1 MGNRTGGDIMS
12 YLETMNWDK
21 LKSDVG
27 KGLKQGVVAV
37 RKGAMVVKKK
47 AGELTEEGKRQYKI
61 LSLKTK
67 VHQGIADLGA
77 RVYSLM
83 GERKKNPVLDS
94 RVKDLAAQIKRHE
107 SEIALLEKTPR
118 KAAKRRTRKVA

>member
-1 MGNRTGGDIMS
+1 MS
-12 YLETMNWDK
+12 YMESMDWDK

-37 RKGAMVVKKK
+37 KKGAMIVKKK
-47 AGELTEEGKRQYKI
+47 AGELTEESKRQYKI

-83 GERKKNPVLDS
+83 SGKGRNPALDAK
-94 RVKDLAAQIKRHE
+94 VKDLAAQIRRYE
-107 SEIALLEKTPR
+107 SEIATLERKTQ
-118 KAAKRRTRKVA
+118 KSLKRRIGKAV